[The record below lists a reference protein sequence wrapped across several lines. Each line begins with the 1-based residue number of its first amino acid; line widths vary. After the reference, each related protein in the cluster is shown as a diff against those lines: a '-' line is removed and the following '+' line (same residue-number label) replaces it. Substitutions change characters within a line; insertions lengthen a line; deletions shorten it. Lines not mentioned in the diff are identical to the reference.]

1 MKKIT
6 IEEMRN
12 IAKGHSG
19 KCLSDIYVN
28 SYTNLMWECTEGHQW
43 EAKPSNTSWKLVWKM
58 CAYSQK
64 SEKKATETCLL
75 GGNHQSSRLYPICTI
90 VLLLLLASFLLS
102 SLSFVPIREIRVCLL
117 SCKTPPLFYNNPQ

>member
-43 EAKPSNTSWKLVWKM
+43 EAKPSNTIAGSWCGKCVHIARKAKKKQQKLV
-58 CAYSQK
+58 C
-64 SEKKATETCLL
+64 
-75 GGNHQSSRLYPICTI
+75 
-90 VLLLLLASFLLS
+90 
-102 SLSFVPIREIRVCLL
+102 
-117 SCKTPPLFYNNPQ
+117 